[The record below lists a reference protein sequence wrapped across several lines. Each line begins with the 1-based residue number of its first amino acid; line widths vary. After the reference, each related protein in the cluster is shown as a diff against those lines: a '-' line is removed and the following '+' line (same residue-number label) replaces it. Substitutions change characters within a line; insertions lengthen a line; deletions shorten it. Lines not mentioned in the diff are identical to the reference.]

1 MNQVMIDLW
10 PFLLPPLILAV
21 GWLFR
26 EIYALKTKVTVA
38 ERAIV
43 TIKEAMQSNIDN
55 IQKTIDNMQKRQDS
69 HSKKQDEIVK
79 LITDLK
85 VDMTKEIGGVSA
97 GMATMASNI
106 DHLTNLIKVTD
117 LGLKVDRSAV

>member
-10 PFLLPPLILAV
+10 PYLLPPLILAV

-38 ERAIV
+38 EKALV
-43 TIKEAMQSNIDN
+43 TIKESMQSNIEN

-85 VDMTKEIGGVSA
+85 VDFVKEIGSVSTNVA
-97 GMATMASNI
+97 AMASNI
-106 DHLTNLIKVTD
+106 DNLTNLIKVTD
-117 LGLKVDRSAV
+117 LGIKVDRSTK